1 LIGPIEQEER
11 FKMTNLEIRGLIETS
26 FLDWDGKIV
35 ATIYVPRCNFRCPFC
50 HNSGLIE
57 NPDHHEIIPLEK
69 IEDLLL
75 KHKDFMD
82 GICLTGGEPTLHN
95 KKGLLEFIKR
105 IKNLG
110 FLVKFD
116 SNGTS
121 PETLQDLIKQKLIDY
136 IAMDIKGPLDQRYD
150 KLSGVKTNLHKI
162 KQSIEIIMTSGLAY
176 EFRTTVV
183 ASLLDT
189 GDIEDIARHI
199 AGAEKFVLQ
208 QFVPEHTWA
217 ESLRSVKAY
226 ERSKLEEMAQV
237 AKPYV
242 TKTLIRGA

>member
-1 LIGPIEQEER
+1 MIDKLLA
-11 FKMTNLEIRGLIETS
+11 FVDIET
-26 FLDWDGKIV
+26 
-35 ATIYVPRCNFRCPFC
+35 T
-50 HNSGLIE
+50 GL

-121 PETLQDLIKQKLIDY
+121 PETLEDLIKQKLI
-136 IAMDIKGPLDQRYD
+136 
-150 KLSGVKTNLHKI
+150 
-162 KQSIEIIMTSGLAY
+162 
-176 EFRTTVV
+176 
-183 ASLLDT
+183 
-189 GDIEDIARHI
+189 
-199 AGAEKFVLQ
+199 
-208 QFVPEHTWA
+208 
-217 ESLRSVKAY
+217 LR
-226 ERSKLEEMAQV
+226 
-237 AKPYV
+237 
-242 TKTLIRGA
+242 LIDW